1 MIAVFNQLG
10 DCFFFKAAADI
21 VPEFNG
27 GLELFDIVVP
37 DTDRKR
43 VEKKLGIG
51 LPCMAFGKCQIAVTE
66 RLGLSVDSAKICA
79 LTRPT
84 SFAHIS
90 GSMTRYRLRL
100 SFA

>member
-1 MIAVFNQLG
+1 M
-10 DCFFFKAAADI
+10 
-21 VPEFNG
+21 PEFNG

-79 LTRPT
+79 PDAADKLRPYFRVDDT
-84 SFAHIS
+84 VQVEAFFA
-90 GSMTRYRLRL
+90 
-100 SFA
+100 